1 MDEIGDDADDEV
13 RCDAMTKRLI
23 TLIAVTLTVAAC
35 SGTEN
40 STNSTMLSVPVKNA
54 APSKSSTT
62 TLQPRSVSTPPPRGS
77 ATTTSTV
84 RGVIAPTTLPPIA
97 IPASGSNACGAQGP
111 CKIGQTG
118 PAGGIVFYVA
128 PTPQKWGQFMEVR
141 PEAFEQIAHDTCNLD
156 SYNSYSAGK
165 VGDGIIQTAAVI
177 AACAKDG
184 KPNNA
189 GSYARV
195 NAHRQ
200 NGFGNWFIPSK
211 DELQALIN
219 SKVVTFATDR
229 DLTSG
234 TWVTKPSSP
243 TARGFDVLYGL
254 KKEVLAG
261 TAPSSRGGT
270 VRNVEAMSDGPQSY
284 GNPNNRWGWIYI
296 ARAFGPTS

>member
-1 MDEIGDDADDEV
+1 
-13 RCDAMTKRLI
+13 MTKRLI
-23 TLIAVTLTVAAC
+23 SLIAVSLMVAGC
-35 SGTEN
+35 SRTEN
-40 STNSTMLSVPVKNA
+40 STTISVPVKNA

-62 TLQPRSVSTPPPRGS
+62 IVRPPLSTVAPRGS

-84 RGVIAPTTLPPIA
+84 RGVNPPTTLPPMA
-97 IPASGSNACGAQGP
+97 VPTTGSNVCGAQGP
-111 CKIGQTG
+111 CKVGQTG

-141 PEAFEQIAHDTCNLD
+141 PQVFEQIAPDTCNLD
-156 SYNSYSAGK
+156 SYTAYSAGK
-165 VGDGIIQTAAVI
+165 VGDGITQTAAVI
-177 AACAKDG
+177 SACAKDG
-184 KPNNA
+184 KPTNA

-195 NAHRQ
+195 NAHKQ

-234 TWVTKPSSP
+234 TWVNKPSSP
-243 TARGFDVLYGL
+243 TSRGFDVLYGL
-254 KKEVLAG
+254 KKEVIAG
-261 TAPSSRGGT
+261 TAPYSRGGT